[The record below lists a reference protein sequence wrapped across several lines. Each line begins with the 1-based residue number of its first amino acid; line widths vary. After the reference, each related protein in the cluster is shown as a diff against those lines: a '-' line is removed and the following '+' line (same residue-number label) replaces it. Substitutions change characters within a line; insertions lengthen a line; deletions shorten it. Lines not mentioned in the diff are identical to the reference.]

1 MFETVNATVFTDTL
15 ELRLELIQAC
25 RYLSSL
31 GFCIGTWGNLS
42 IRVNEGTLITPSRV
56 DYATMT
62 PDDLVVVSPKGEQVK
77 GQRVPSSELLL
88 HQAILAA
95 RPDFGALVHTH
106 SPYASAIACAQKPLP
121 VCVEDMAQIIGGTVN
136 CAPYV
141 PNGHHQELAGAAA
154 AAIGQ
159 KAAAVFL
166 ANHGPIVGG
175 RTLAE
180 AVTASRVL
188 EKAAQIYLFSQS
200 IGGPII
206 LSDDHVA
213 EERNRLLYKYGTER
227 LAQMK

>member
-1 MFETVNATVFTDTL
+1 MSESIITAGVPDTL

-25 RYLSSL
+25 RYLSEL

-42 IRVNEGTLITPSRV
+42 IRVQQGTLITPSRV

-62 PDDLVVVSPKGEQVK
+62 PDDLVVVSPEGEQVK

-88 HQAILAA
+88 HQAILKA

-106 SPYASAIACAQKPLP
+106 SPYASAIACARKPLP

-141 PNGHHQELAGAAA
+141 PNGHHKELADAAA
-154 AAIGQ
+154 KAIGPN
-159 KAAAVFL
+159 ATAVFL

-175 RTLAE
+175 RNLAE

-188 EKAAQIYLFSQS
+188 EKAAQVYLLSQP
-200 IGGPII
+200 IGGPQII
-206 LSDDHVA
+206 SEDHVA
-213 EERNRLLYKYGTER
+213 EERHRLLFKYGTER
-227 LAQMK
+227 LSQMK